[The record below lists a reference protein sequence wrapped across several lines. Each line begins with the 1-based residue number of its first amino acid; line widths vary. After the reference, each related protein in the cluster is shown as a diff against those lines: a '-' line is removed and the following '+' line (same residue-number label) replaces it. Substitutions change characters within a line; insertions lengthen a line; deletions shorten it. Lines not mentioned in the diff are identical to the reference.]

1 MGCSLLELCRDCW
14 DHVGCRADK
23 CSPCCAWD
31 GLVLLLHCAP
41 GKANGV
47 WCVCVCVLR
56 ASCQNVEFYWPAH
69 LRVYW
74 LLCVTPVK
82 QCKGMRPAGLTL
94 GCHGCA
100 EQSTHR
106 GCSGSS
112 AAFLPRQN
120 LLPFHPSSVCAVS
133 SRENTNRAAFRVC
146 IKDCSLHL
154 QCSINQ
160 FRSGWRVALLKRFG
174 AVLSNCSKTLLPPQ
188 ELCFLKALL
197 GVCPFSWYTWGQLW
211 HY

>member
-47 WCVCVCVLR
+47 CVCVEGFMSKCRVLLTG
-56 ASCQNVEFYWPAH
+56 SSPW
-69 LRVYW
+69 VYW

-100 EQSTHR
+100 EQSTYR

-120 LLPFHPSSVCAVS
+120 LLPFHPFSVCAVS
-133 SRENTNRAAFRVC
+133 SRENTAFQTAFRVC

-160 FRSGWRVALLKRFG
+160 FRSGWRVALLKHFG
-174 AVLSNCSKTLLPPQ
+174 AVLSNCSKTLLLPQ